1 MRRQFIIVLACCCGI
16 SAASAKNY
24 TLKNDKVQIAI
35 DERGRLKSLKNLTT
49 GRDYAG
55 DGYLWR
61 LYYER
66 KGFKENEIAAGMQ
79 SSPEIEQKGN
89 SLILTYPQVTHADTT
104 VNVSLKLTVTLEPEM
119 VRFSSEITNNQ
130 PHTIVRELHYPLI
143 QDMRLPED
151 YKLFLPHTGGQVY
164 DNPKE
169 LIEKHSMAKPYATPA
184 QRFRQMPAAYP
195 TRATTAGCSGNM
207 ASNCF
212 DGGTTPRG
220 CISVLTIPN
229 SRIRDTACVSILMA
243 IKNSP
248 GLKQVSRNFHM
259 YSAGKHG

>member
-151 YKLFLPHTGGQVY
+151 YKLFLPHTGGQ
-164 DNPKE
+164 
-169 LIEKHSMAKPYATPA
+169 SM
-184 QRFRQMPAAYP
+184 
-195 TRATTAGCSGNM
+195 
-207 ASNCF
+207 
-212 DGGTTPRG
+212 
-220 CISVLTIPN
+220 TIPK
-229 SRIRDTACVSILMA
+229 S
-243 IKNSP
+243 
-248 GLKQVSRNFHM
+248 
-259 YSAGKHG
+259 